1 MIQKYSH
8 DPKVDAIH
16 RLRVN
21 VKSPAAEA
29 AIIRRE
35 ARRAGPPY
43 ACALDLHRRTRLR
56 EEARFAHLAL
66 AFVRGR
72 PYRQVEVKILG
83 DLPSSIRLKEKLSR
97 FLPSSASTEA
107 EVAAWLRAEQ

>member
-8 DPKVDAIH
+8 DPKVEAIH

-21 VKSPAAEA
+21 VKSLAAEA

-35 ARRAGPPY
+35 ARRAGAPY

-56 EEARFAHLAL
+56 EEARYAHLAL

-72 PYRQVEVKILG
+72 PYRQVEAKVLG
-83 DLPSSIRLKEKLSR
+83 ELPGSIRLKEKLSR
-97 FLPSSASTEA
+97 FLPSAATTEA
-107 EVAAWLRAEQ
+107 EVAAWLRAV

>member
-21 VKSPAAEA
+21 VKSLAAEA

-56 EEARFAHLAL
+56 EEARYAQLAL

-72 PYRQVEVKILG
+72 RYRQVEVKIQG
-83 DLPSSIRLKEKLSR
+83 DLPSSIKLREKLSR
-97 FLPSSASTEA
+97 FLPSTALTEA
-107 EVAAWLRAEQ
+107 DVTAWLREEK